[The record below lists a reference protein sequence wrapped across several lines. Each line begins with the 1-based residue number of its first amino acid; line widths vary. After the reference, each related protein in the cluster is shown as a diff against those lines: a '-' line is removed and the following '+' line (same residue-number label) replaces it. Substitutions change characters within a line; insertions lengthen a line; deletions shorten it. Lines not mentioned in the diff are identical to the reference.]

1 MGAFEKMKL
10 FFLFFFLFYSSLRA
24 ESDSSRD
31 HYLFMIYRGND
42 QEAWENYLR
51 DYEINQKHDFGLL
64 KKMALALLDYGF
76 KEKDPES
83 QVLTMFGASF
93 SADEETLYIL
103 EEGIQNKMPQIQL
116 IALQGLGKMQNE
128 RADRA
133 IFQAL
138 SSPFLALRYEALHLL
153 CEKKHP
159 QAINQIES
167 LMCKTRQQ
175 FLEIYPP
182 LIAQIDSP
190 RSAQLLRKSIN
201 APSSAAR
208 LSTISSIA
216 KNKRE
221 DLIPQV
227 RQLISQAHHKE
238 QEASAYAL
246 GKMKD
251 EISIKNLEQLSL
263 SKYPSVALSS
273 HVALH
278 HLGDRNAKK
287 WIEKKA
293 LEGDLEAIAAL
304 GKIPVESPAL
314 SKLIEHSDIQIR
326 INAWIASIKQGKLL
340 SIDQLRLLLIDNQDK
355 WGFIQ
360 QTSPGK
366 SLKYWKIISGAPL
379 FFKENP
385 SFQTDHVNLKNFLL
399 QKIRQISPSL
409 FIELAHEIF
418 QKKQNDL
425 VPMTAALLES
435 IGTEPA
441 VDCLKKHQQQLGAPL
456 VRNYCQLALFSLKE
470 EGSWNQGLKNWIKD
484 KNKTDLIR
492 FRPPEKSEKNH
503 LYNPLTPEET
513 TAFFIQAIQA
523 VVENRKDEGIALLV
537 EIIASG
543 NKKNRYALAG
553 LLIRAVE

>member
-1 MGAFEKMKL
+1 MK
-10 FFLFFFLFYSSLRA
+10 FFLLLCCLFYCSLQA
-24 ESDSSRD
+24 ESDTSQS
-31 HYLFMIYRGND
+31 HYMFMIYQGKD
-42 QEAWENYLR
+42 QEAWEKYLQQ
-51 DYEINQKHDFGLL
+51 YEITQKHDFALL
-64 KKMALALLDYGF
+64 RKMALALLDYGF
-76 KEKDPES
+76 KEKDAES
-83 QVLTMFGASF
+83 QVLTMFGAGF

-103 EEGIQNKMPQIQL
+103 EEGMQNKVPQIQL

-128 RADRA
+128 KADRA

-138 SSPFLALRYEALHLL
+138 SSPFLALRYEALNIL

-175 FLEIYPP
+175 FLEIYPS

-190 RSAQLLRKSIN
+190 RSTQLLRKSMN
-201 APSSAAR
+201 APSPEAR

-216 KNKRE
+216 KYKRE
-221 DLIPQV
+221 DLLPQI
-227 RQLISQAHHKE
+227 RQLIAQAHHKE
-238 QEASAYAL
+238 QEAAAYAV

-273 HVALH
+273 YMALYQ
-278 HLGDRNAKK
+278 LGDRNAEK

-293 LEGDLEAIAAL
+293 SEGNLEAIAAL
-304 GKIPVESPAL
+304 GKIGGESLIL
-314 SKLIEHSDIQIR
+314 SKLMEHSDLQIR
-326 INAWIASIKQGKLL
+326 MNALIASIKQGKLPSL
-340 SIDQLRLLLIDNQDK
+340 DQLRMLLIDNQEK
-355 WGFIQ
+355 WGFLQ

-366 SLKYWKIISGAPL
+366 SLKYWKVITGAPL
-379 FFKENP
+379 FFKEHP
-385 SFQTDHVNLKNFLL
+385 SRQTSHVALKIFLL
-399 QKIRQISPSL
+399 QKIRQISPPL
-409 FIELAHEIF
+409 LMTLAHEIF

-425 VPMTAALLES
+425 VPVTAALLES
-435 IGTEPA
+435 IGTESA
-441 VDCLKKHQQQLGAPL
+441 IDCLKKHQQQLGAPL
-456 VRNYCQLALFSLKE
+456 VRNYCQLALFRLKE
-470 EGSWNQGLKNWIKD
+470 EGPWNQGLKNWIRD

-503 LYNPLTPEET
+503 FYNPLTPEET
-513 TAFFIQAIQA
+513 TAFFIQAIQT